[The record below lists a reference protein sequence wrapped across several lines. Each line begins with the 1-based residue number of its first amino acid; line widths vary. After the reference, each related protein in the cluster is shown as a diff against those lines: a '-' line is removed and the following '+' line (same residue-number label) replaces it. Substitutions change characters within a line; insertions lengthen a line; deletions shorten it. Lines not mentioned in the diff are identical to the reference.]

1 MEEDRLRQIYEILE
15 KTYSELSAP
24 VKRLASLIDLDPFK
38 VLICALISTRTKDET
53 TAKVCEKLL
62 SVINTP
68 QDILKLDETTAKVC
82 EKLLSVIN
90 TPQDILKF
98 SEEDLANLLYP
109 VGFYR
114 EKAKRLRNL
123 AKVLLENYKGLV
135 PKSQDELLKLPG
147 VGRKVANIVL
157 SQAFNLPYIGV
168 DTHVHRICNRLG
180 LINTKKVEETEKV
193 LHQIVPEDLRPKFNK
208 LLVAFGQTICKPVK
222 PKCEECPLNN
232 LCSYVLNRR
241 AVQQ

>member
-1 MEEDRLRQIYEILE
+1 MEGERLHQIYKILE
-15 KTYSELSAP
+15 KNYSELSAP
-24 VKRLASLIDLDPFK
+24 VKRLSSLIDSDPFK

-62 SVINTP
+62 SIT
-68 QDILKLDETTAKVC
+68 
-82 EKLLSVIN
+82 N

-98 SEEDLANLLYP
+98 SEEELAKLLYP

-114 EKAKRLRNL
+114 EKAKKLRHL
-123 AKVLLENYKGLV
+123 AKVLLEKHKGSV

-157 SQAFNLPYIGV
+157 SQAFNLPYVGV

-180 LINTKKVEETEKV
+180 IVNTKKVEETERI
-193 LHQIVPEDLRPKFNK
+193 LHQIVPEKLRPKLNK

-222 PKCEECPLNN
+222 PKCEECQLNS
-232 LCSYVLNRR
+232 LCAYFLNRR
-241 AVQQ
+241 VVQQ

>member
-1 MEEDRLRQIYEILE
+1 MEGERLRKIYEILE

-24 VKRLASLIDLDPFK
+24 VKRLSSLIDSDPFK

-68 QDILKLDETTAKVC
+68 QDV
-82 EKLLSVIN
+82 
-90 TPQDILKF
+90 LKF
-98 SEEDLANLLYP
+98 SEEELAKLLYP

-114 EKAKRLRNL
+114 EKAKKLHHL
-123 AKVLLENYKGLV
+123 AKVILEKHKGLV
-135 PKSQDELLKLPG
+135 PKTQEELLELPG

-157 SQAFNLPYIGV
+157 SQAFNLPYIAV

-193 LHQIVPEDLRPKFNK
+193 LHQMVPKDLRGNFNK
-208 LLVAFGQTICKPVK
+208 FLVAFGQTICKPVK
-222 PKCEECPLNN
+222 PRCEECPIKAF
-232 LCSYVLNRR
+232 CAYSLNRK
-241 AVQQ
+241 AVKQ

>member
-1 MEEDRLRQIYEILE
+1 MEKDRLRQIYEILE

-24 VKRLASLIDLDPFK
+24 VKRLSSLIDPHPFK
-38 VLICALISTRTKDET
+38 VLICALISTRTR
-53 TAKVCEKLL
+53 
-62 SVINTP
+62 
-68 QDILKLDETTAKVC
+68 DETTAKVC

-98 SEEDLANLLYP
+98 SEEDLAKLLYP

-123 AKVLLENYKGLV
+123 AKVLLEKHKGSV

-168 DTHVHRICNRLG
+168 DTHVHRVCNRLG

-208 LLVAFGQTICKPVK
+208 LLVAFGQTICKPAK
-222 PKCEECPLNN
+222 PRCEECPLNN

-241 AVQQ
+241 TVQQ